1 MLLSPSPNTIKKIFN
16 DFLLQ
21 LVINPVFPMVLYI
34 YDDHIKMFKQYL
46 ISKNLRI
53 LDNLSLDQPNDSR
66 RLRVLL
72 KKPSSFLRFVMD
84 PIPRFT
90 GGGKLYLALL
100 STLSDYSLHYVRV
113 YLATLVHGPGLSPPQ
128 HTVLR

>member
-34 YDDHIKMFKQYL
+34 YDDHIKMFKVFPMVLYIYDDHIKMFKQYL
-46 ISKNLRI
+46 RSKNLRI

-72 KKPSSFLRFVMD
+72 KNHRLF
-84 PIPRFT
+84 
-90 GGGKLYLALL
+90 
-100 STLSDYSLHYVRV
+100 
-113 YLATLVHGPGLSPPQ
+113 
-128 HTVLR
+128 